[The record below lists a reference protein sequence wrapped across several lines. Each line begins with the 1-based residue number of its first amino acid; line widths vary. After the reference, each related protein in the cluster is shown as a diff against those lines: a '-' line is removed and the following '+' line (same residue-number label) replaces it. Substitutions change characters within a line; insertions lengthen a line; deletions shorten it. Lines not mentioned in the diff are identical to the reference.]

1 MSSLRILC
9 LHGYTQNG
17 PSFSAHIGG
26 LRKLLR
32 TSGKIGETN
41 FEFEFLDGPHLATPS
56 WMTDDW
62 GENRRQ
68 KAKAWWNAED
78 ANTIID
84 GGDEGEEEVA
94 AKVYAGFERSFELA
108 RARISSGHIDGL
120 FGFSQGVCFAS
131 ILAKACASEL

>member
-1 MSSLRILC
+1 MEEMKGLSIAARDALQVHICSMSTTRV
-9 LHGYTQNG
+9 
-17 PSFSAHIGG
+17 P
-26 LRKLLR
+26 
-32 TSGKIGETN
+32 
-41 FEFEFLDGPHLATPS
+41 
-56 WMTDDW
+56 
-62 GENRRQ
+62 
-68 KAKAWWNAED
+68 AED

-84 GGDEGEEEVA
+84 SGDEGEEEAA